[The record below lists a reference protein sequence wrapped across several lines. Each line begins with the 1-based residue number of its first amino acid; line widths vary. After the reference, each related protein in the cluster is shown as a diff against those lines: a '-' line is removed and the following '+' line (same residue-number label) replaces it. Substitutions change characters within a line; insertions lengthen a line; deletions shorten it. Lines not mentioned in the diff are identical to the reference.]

1 LTGSVIVT
9 ESAGSAARRLALRL
23 LFDRRLIG
31 MLKNRLSIRSF
42 RGRFS
47 IRVSFRDRFSIG
59 DRYRC
64 AARACG

>member
-47 IRVSFRDRFSIG
+47 IRLSFRDRFSIG
-59 DRYRC
+59 DRCRC
-64 AARACG
+64 TARGCC

>member
-1 LTGSVIVT
+1 LTQSVIVT

-31 MLKNRLSIRSF
+31 MLKNRLSI
-42 RGRFS
+42 GRFS

-59 DRYRC
+59 DRCRGHS
-64 AARACG
+64 AARACC